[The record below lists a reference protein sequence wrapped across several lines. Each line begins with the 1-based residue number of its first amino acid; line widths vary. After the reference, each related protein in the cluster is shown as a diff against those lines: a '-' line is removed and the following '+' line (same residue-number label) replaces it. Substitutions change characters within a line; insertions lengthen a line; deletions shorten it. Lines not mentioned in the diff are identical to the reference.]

1 MPYAIA
7 AYLIWGFIPLYLRLL
22 ERVPSLQ
29 IVLHRMLW
37 SAVFMAVVIAFS
49 RGWQAIPEL
58 KKANK
63 HAATLLLTSFLIGSN
78 WFVYVYAVNHAH
90 VLETSF
96 GYFLCPLVIV
106 FLGRAVLKERWDTWQ
121 KVSVTLAS
129 VGVFVLFWKATDIP
143 IYALYLAI
151 TFALYALIRKRLSIP
166 PLIASTWEMLVMSVV
181 AMAVLGILAL
191 RGELFP
197 ASNAEIALFLGAGVV
212 TALPLWWFTE
222 AGSRLPLKTLGILQ
236 YLAPCFQFL
245 CAVWIF
251 QEPFGTTEALGF
263 GFIWLA
269 IAVYILR
276 LLKRR

>member
-1 MPYAIA
+1 MPYAIG
-7 AYLIWGFIPLYLRLL
+7 AYLIWGFLPLYLRLL
-22 ERVPSLQ
+22 ERVPSVQ

-37 SAVFMAVVIAFS
+37 SAVFMAIVIGFS
-49 RGWQAIPEL
+49 RRGAAVAEL
-58 KKANK
+58 RKASK
-63 HAATLLLTSFLIGSN
+63 HAATLLLTGFLIGSN
-78 WFVYVYAVNHAH
+78 WFVYVYAVNHGH

-96 GYFLCPLVIV
+96 GYFLCPLLIV
-106 FLGRAVLKERWDTWQ
+106 FLGRVVLKERWDSWQ
-121 KVSVTLAS
+121 KVSISLAS
-129 VGVFVLFWKATDIP
+129 AGVLVLFWKAEQLP

-151 TFALYALIRKRLSIP
+151 TFGLYALIRKRLVLA
-166 PLIASTWEMLVMSVV
+166 PLTASTWEMF
-181 AMAVLGILAL
+181 AMALVAAVALATLGIQ
-191 RGELFP
+191 GELFP
-197 ASNAEIALFLGAGVV
+197 VSQSEFLLLMGAGVV

-245 CAVWIF
+245 CATVAF
-251 QEPFGTTEALGF
+251 KEHFGTAEAFGF